1 MRRFKKI
8 IVAVIL
14 GFLAFAP
21 PGTLIAIFLFL
32 AWLFG
37 DARIVAGGLV
47 VFAIIGISGFIWRRR
62 NTKRKQEEEEEEKL

>member
-1 MRRFKKI
+1 MRSFKKI
-8 IVAVIL
+8 IVAMFL

-47 VFAIIGISGFIWRRR
+47 VAAVIGIGGFIWRRKAA
-62 NTKRKQEEEEEEKL
+62 KRKPDEKL

>member
-1 MRRFKKI
+1 MRNLKKI
-8 IVAVIL
+8 IVAAFL

-37 DARIVAGGLV
+37 DARIVAGGLAV
-47 VFAIIGISGFIWRRR
+47 IAIIGIGGFIWRRR
-62 NTKRKQEEEEEEKL
+62 NSKRKQAEKL

>member
-1 MRRFKKI
+1 MRNLKKI
-8 IVAVIL
+8 IVAAFL

-37 DARIVAGGLV
+37 DARIVAGGLLII
-47 VFAIIGISGFIWRRR
+47 AMIGIGGFIWRRR
-62 NTKRKQEEEEEEKL
+62 NSKRKQEEKP

>member
-1 MRRFKKI
+1 MRYLKKI
-8 IVAVIL
+8 IVAAFL

-47 VFAIIGISGFIWRRR
+47 VVAMIGIGGFIRRR
-62 NTKRKQEEEEEEKL
+62 RTARRKQAEKL